1 MQDAERIAA
10 LEAAVE
16 ELRSQLEAMR
26 VGRTMRQTHRCP
38 ACGHGKV
45 LHFQSVPDENT
56 ELGIL
61 SLQKVVHF
69 FSARG
74 RPGALEA
81 FVCRNCRIVEWHA
94 VTLDDVSLDR
104 TNVDELSVED
114 APEPPDEPYR

>member
-1 MQDAERIAA
+1 
-10 LEAAVE
+10 
-16 ELRSQLEAMR
+16 
-26 VGRTMRQTHRCP
+26 MRQTHRCP

-61 SLQKVVHF
+61 SLQKVVQF
-69 FSARG
+69 FSPRG
-74 RPGALEA
+74 RPGAREA
-81 FVCRNCRIVEWHA
+81 FVSRNCRILEWNA